1 MNRTPKSQD
10 THLEQAA
17 RWLVRSKDKD
27 FSANDRKMLAEWLA
41 QDPAN
46 RAAFEEIGGVWD
58 HVGAIEHL
66 FVSENNPLRSH
77 IPPSDG
83 GLKKNKTRKG
93 LFAKLFPGNMKP
105 AAAVAAMVI
114 LILLCLPAIKDRF
127 FDQPDSFFTYA
138 TARGEQKTVALS
150 DGSFLRINV
159 GTRLSVYITGDR
171 RQVEMGNGEVFFDV
185 TPDPDR
191 PFEVKIPTGQ
201 LQVLGTAFN
210 VKSRAGHVA
219 VDVDHGRVRVEGKPA
234 SPGKADIRDVV
245 LTAGQGVDILPSGRI
260 KGERRSDI
268 GQVLAWQRQQ
278 VVFRNTPV
286 SRVLDELALYHNV
299 KIRLLADGLEAKGIT
314 GTFDMGTLDQTL
326 GIIAMAA
333 SLKIERGSD
342 GTITLY

>member
-1 MNRTPKSQD
+1 MNRTPKSED
-10 THLEQAA
+10 KHLEQAA

-46 RAAFEEIGGVWD
+46 RRAFEEIGGVWA
-58 HVGAIEHL
+58 HVGAVEHL
-66 FVSENNPLRSH
+66 FASENKALHSH
-77 IPPSDG
+77 MPPSDDG
-83 GLKKNKTRKG
+83 FKKNKTREG
-93 LFAKLFPGNMKP
+93 LFSKIFPGWMKP
-105 AAAVAAMVI
+105 AAAGTAMVI
-114 LILLCLPAIKDRF
+114 LILLCMPVIKDRF
-127 FDQPDSFFTYA
+127 FDQPESFLTYA
-138 TARGEQKTVALS
+138 TVKGEQKTVALS
-150 DGSFLRINV
+150 DGSSLKLNV
-159 GTRLSVYITGDR
+159 GTSLSVYMTGER

-219 VDVDHGRVRVEGKPA
+219 VDVDHGRVRVKGKPA
-234 SPGKADIRDVV
+234 SPGEAAIGDVV

-260 KGERRSDI
+260 KGKRRSKI

-286 SRVLDELALYHNV
+286 SRVLDELALYHDV
-299 KIRLLADGLEAKGIT
+299 KIRLLAHGLEAKGIT
-314 GTFDMGTLDQTL
+314 GTFDMSTLDQTL
-326 GIIAMAA
+326 GIVAMAA
-333 SLKIERGSD
+333 SLKIEKGAD